1 MTESGNC
8 EQCEK
13 EGEHVTAS
21 YYCQEC
27 EERMCNDCTKFHR
40 RNKILKEHEVV
51 LISELGNGARGGS
64 FLAQYPVRCD
74 AHNNQKFEY
83 ICLTHD
89 TICCSRCV
97 IDSHRA
103 CKDVQELDK
112 YVKSECHVTRE
123 RQMFGLHEDQKER
136 TEREIK
142 KEENRLAKIENNHKD
157 NIKAIANF
165 EESLIAFC
173 KHFVKEERDRLKG
186 FYTECKEKHQH
197 YLKQLKI
204 QSEKTNEIDASVSK
218 YGSENSVVRKVRF
231 VRDTLKS
238 LNENKQQMQT
248 PSVLPGYSVDF
259 KFDEILTKMKSQ
271 TEAVWEKNDTD
282 IIVGRFCLDKVMALP
297 HVSDL
302 VVLETGLLFCIDKI
316 NRRMCLY
323 NRDSLQLVST
333 LKTKSEPFGVAVI
346 RPNTVAVSF
355 PNENKIELMIMSG
368 YKVSSTRT
376 IPETVCTLLSTCD
389 FKGQQVFLAKREFS
403 VDFYNTSGEK
413 VHGVTIN
420 RHLSLDV
427 VSFCA
432 LSGKELLFFSY
443 GKKNKLVVF
452 TFEGVEVK
460 VFNNANIRR
469 PMGIT
474 ATRKGEAFVCGFED
488 HHIHRIDMDEGC
500 VVETVLEHCDGI
512 RGPLAIAFSLDM
524 RTCFVID
531 DEKGRELKTFRIKQG
546 KLKVGKNHFN

>member
-1 MTESGNC
+1 MAESGNC

-21 YYCQEC
+21 YYCHDC

-51 LISELGNGARGGS
+51 LISELGNDACGGS

-83 ICLTHD
+83 ICVSHD
-89 TICCSRCV
+89 KICCSRCV
-97 IDSHRA
+97 IDSHRT

-112 YVKSECHVTRE
+112 YVKSECHVTQE

-136 TEREIK
+136 TERAIR
-142 KEENRLAKIENNHKD
+142 KEETRLEKIKNNHKT

-173 KHFVKEERDRLKG
+173 KQFVKEERDRLKG
-186 FYTECKEKHQH
+186 FYTECKEKHEH

-218 YGSENSVVRKVRF
+218 YGLENNVVRKVRF

-248 PSVLPGYSVDF
+248 PSVLPGYSVHF
-259 KFDEILTKMKSQ
+259 KADEILTKMKSQ

-282 IIVGRFCLDKVMALP
+282 IIVGKFCLDKVMALP

-302 VVLETGLLFCIDKI
+302 VVLETGLLCCIDKI
-316 NRRMCLY
+316 NRRIYLY
-323 NRDSLQLVST
+323 KRDSLQLIST
-333 LKTKSEPFGVAVI
+333 LKRKSEPFGVAVV

-355 PNENKIELMIMSG
+355 PNESKIELMTMSG
-368 YKVSSTRT
+368 YKVFPTL
-376 IPETVCTLLSTCD
+376 IVPEIVCTLLSTCH
-389 FKGQQVFLAKREFS
+389 FKGQQVLLAKCEFS
-403 VDFYNTSGEK
+403 VDFYDISGVK
-413 VHGVTIN
+413 VRSVTFN
-420 RHLSLDV
+420 RYRSLDV

-432 LSGKELLFFSY
+432 LGGKELLFFSY
-443 GKKNKLVVF
+443 GKKNKLVVC
-452 TFEGVEVK
+452 TYEGIEVK
-460 VFNNANIRR
+460 VFNNANIRL

-474 ATRKGEAFVCGFED
+474 ATRKGEVFVCGFED
-488 HHIHRIDMDEGC
+488 HHIHRIDLEEGC
-500 VVETVLEHCDGI
+500 VVETVFGHSDGI
-512 RGPLAIAFSLDM
+512 RGPLAIAFTLDM

-531 DEKGRELKTFRIKQG
+531 DEKGRELKAFRIK
-546 KLKVGKNHFN
+546 